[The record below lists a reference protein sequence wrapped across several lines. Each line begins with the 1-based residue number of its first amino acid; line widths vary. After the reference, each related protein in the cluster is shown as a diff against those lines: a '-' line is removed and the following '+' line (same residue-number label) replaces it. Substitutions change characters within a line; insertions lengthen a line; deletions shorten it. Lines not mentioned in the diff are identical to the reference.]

1 MKRTIPLLICLA
13 LLLGAGAW
21 AYAAQ
26 RKADDAQQVLSS
38 AAQQRWAE
46 AQEQLASITVKLSKL
61 PAAASLKTQ
70 VELLTGVSRQ
80 ADGVVIS
87 LSALPLSHAAIGDT
101 VKFCNQLGEYTL
113 GLSLY
118 AASGARLDDM
128 ALAKLSELQ
137 RQCALLSGQL
147 ATADA
152 GGLTL
157 LSHSVFYAPAEAG
170 ERPLEAVAD
179 ADHGMD
185 YPSMIYDGAF
195 SDARHAG
202 TPKALGKGEI
212 TQEQAIANAVAFVG
226 EHRVDE
232 AEAGVPSGGVI
243 PCHGVTLRL
252 HDGTVLNADVT
263 VQGGQML
270 WIMPEHASFSAG
282 LTLEECTQSARDFLK
297 SRGYGDVQSTHY
309 QVYGGM
315 AVINFVAVQ
324 DGALLYPD
332 LVKVQIRMDTG
343 ELVGLEA
350 NNYLM
355 NHTIRPNLA
364 PALTQKEAQAKVSPQ
379 LTITHAS
386 LCVIPERGGERLCW
400 EFAGWWKE
408 NEYRVYID
416 ALTGEE
422 ADVLM
427 LIRSPQGEMAA

>member
-26 RKADDAQQVLSS
+26 READDAQRVLSS

-61 PAAASLKTQ
+61 PAAASAKTQ

-118 AASGARLDDM
+118 TASGARLDDV
-128 ALAKLSELQ
+128 AYAKLSELQ

-202 TPKALGKGEI
+202 TPKALGEGEI

-343 ELVGLEA
+343 ELVGLES

-355 NHTIRPNLA
+355 NHVVRQK
-364 PALTQKEAQAKVSPQ
+364 LTPYITQAQALSGVSPKLQ
-379 LTITHAS
+379 AQS
-386 LCVIPERGGERLCW
+386 ARLCVIPYRDGESLCW
-400 EFAGWWKE
+400 EVSGSYEE
-408 NEYRVYID
+408 NEYRVYLD
-416 ALTGEE
+416 AATGEE
-422 ADVLM
+422 IEVLM
-427 LIRSPQGEMAA
+427 MIREPSGQMAA